1 MPRLTTETWNR
12 RRRHVLESAWS
23 CFSRDGFHAT
33 SMDQVIEASGMSANA
48 VYRYF
53 ASKDELIDATVDE
66 ALAAAEA
73 VFATLLDDDPLPGP
87 DRLVEQLVATVQAR
101 RGEPYDLS
109 RLAMQ
114 AWTEALRRDHLR
126 ARVAAYYRAVARH
139 VEDLVRRWI
148 DAGLV
153 APGTSPGAVARLVIT
168 LMPGLVVTENLV
180 EPTVVGDLLAG
191 LTACAGATG

>member
-53 ASKDELIDATVDE
+53 AGKDELIDATVDE

-73 VFATLLDDDPLPGP
+73 VFTTLLDEDPLPGP
-87 DRLVEQLVATVQAR
+87 ARLVEQLVATVQAR

-114 AWTEALRRDHLR
+114 AWTEALRREHLR
-126 ARVAAYYRAVARH
+126 ARVEAYYRAVAGH
-139 VEDLVRRWI
+139 VEALVRRWI

-153 APGTSPGAVARLVIT
+153 APGTSPAAVARLVIT

-180 EPTVVGDLLAG
+180 EPTVVEELLAG
-191 LTACAGATG
+191 LTACAP